1 MSKYVHTLLATLGGQ
16 PQVVTF
22 TLDLLLRRGFP
33 ISEVI
38 VIHPEASHPRL
49 QHSLDCLNAEF
60 VGDQYHIDG
69 RTINCHFRPHVL
81 HLDDEPLADIV
92 DDESADGTLDTL
104 HHLICDLKRQ
114 RRHIHL
120 SVTGGRRL
128 MALLATSVAFLNFD
142 RHDRVWHIYT
152 PETVQERSDE
162 GTLMH
167 VSAQAG
173 VRLIEGP
180 FVSLGAYLAN
190 QSQPFYAAQSAQR
203 SQVDAQERTRCK
215 QVVERATQREQEVL
229 HAFAR
234 GLNQQEVAKEL
245 CITISTVDAH
255 KTKLLN
261 LCREIWNIEEGK
273 RLGYHFLYKTFATY
287 FDSDKYTFPEQ
298 KTHQRYP

>member
-33 ISEVI
+33 VSEVI

-69 RTINCHFRPHVL
+69 RTISCHFRPHIL

-152 PETVQERSDE
+152 PESVQQCTNE
-162 GTLMH
+162 GALMH
-167 VSAQAG
+167 VSAEAG
-173 VRLIEGP
+173 VRLIESP
-180 FVSLGAYLAN
+180 SMSLGAYLPSQA
-190 QSQPFYAAQSAQR
+190 QSFDAAQSAQR
-203 SQVDAQERTRCK
+203 SRLDAQERARCK
-215 QVVERATQREQEVL
+215 QVVKAATRRQLDVL
-229 HAFAR
+229 QAFAS
-234 GLNQQEVAKEL
+234 GLTPQEVADKL
-245 CITISTVDAH
+245 SIDIKTVHSH
-255 KTKLLN
+255 KTILLDH
-261 LCREIWNIEEGK
+261 CRNAWENSNEPLDY
-273 RLGYHFLYKTFATY
+273 RFLQKAFADY
-287 FDSDKYTFPEQ
+287 LDIDE
-298 KTHQRYP
+298 

>member
-33 ISEVI
+33 VSEVI

-69 RTINCHFRPHVL
+69 RTISCHFRPHIL

-142 RHDRVWHIYT
+142 RHDRVT
-152 PETVQERSDE
+152 NE
-162 GTLMH
+162 GALMH
-167 VSAQAG
+167 VSAEAG
-173 VRLIEGP
+173 VRLIESP
-180 FVSLGAYLAN
+180 SMSLGAYLPSQA
-190 QSQPFYAAQSAQR
+190 QSFDAAQSAQR
-203 SQVDAQERTRCK
+203 SHLDAQQRARCK
-215 QVVERATQREQEVL
+215 QVVKAATRRQLDVL
-229 HAFAR
+229 QAFAS
-234 GLNQQEVAKEL
+234 GLTPQEVADKL
-245 CITISTVDAH
+245 SIDIKTVHSH
-255 KTKLLN
+255 KTILLDH
-261 LCREIWNIEEGK
+261 CRNAWENSNEPLDY
-273 RLGYHFLYKTFATY
+273 RFLQKAFADY
-287 FDSDKYTFPEQ
+287 LDIDE
-298 KTHQRYP
+298 